1 MHLNIWKE
9 LTQKRRRERQ
19 SKSCQRQVW
28 LTVVFHP
35 YKRFLWRLRQKVRR
49 GEEMHLVHKC
59 DQLIAAMELK
69 AFKKQFSMW
78 KTFCYWTELTVF
90 ENHRK
95 CLIQHGELRLHFEW
109 TKVNYKCQKWSILAS
124 FWKPEACGQTVLPD
138 MSVRTKIGGK
148 CQNSKIQMRHF
159 E

>member
-69 AFKKQFSMW
+69 AFKKQFSMKKFWLKWTFKKRLLMDDDGEFIGVYWCRRLKGCSTPFSKAPWVMTFEKGGMRCRW
-78 KTFCYWTELTVF
+78 KVSKP
-90 ENHRK
+90 HQPRSK
-95 CLIQHGELRLHFEW
+95 ASPQ
-109 TKVNYKCQKWSILAS
+109 KVS
-124 FWKPEACGQTVLPD
+124 FRAAA
-138 MSVRTKIGGK
+138 
-148 CQNSKIQMRHF
+148 
-159 E
+159 